1 MKKFTALIL
10 ALLVL
15 TGCASTPT
23 PAPGP
28 QRDAAS
34 KIEPAVMVAAPA
46 HTDMLNE
53 LRPLLTVLV
62 ADDAALVREGFEA
75 CANLLFR
82 DKDSYREAV
91 LAQHADMSLALDHLT
106 VAAAAKQHLCP

>member
-10 ALLVL
+10 SLLVL
-15 TGCASTPT
+15 TGCATAPTAEVSTVSTPE
-23 PAPGP
+23 
-28 QRDAAS
+28 
-34 KIEPAVMVAAPA
+34 IVPAVMVAAPA

-53 LRPLLTVLV
+53 LRPLLTTLV

-75 CANLLFR
+75 CANMLFR

-91 LAQHADMSLALDHLT
+91 MTQYADMNLALDHLT